1 MNEVEMAVVQQAL
14 AILDRHMRDKS
25 VTLESPQAA
34 RDFLRLQL
42 ERRESEVFALVLLD
56 AKHRLIAYRELF
68 FGTIDGASV
77 YPREVVKVALADN
90 AAACF
95 LVHNH
100 PSGQSSPSQ
109 ADRVLTQRLKDALA
123 LIDVRVLDHFVVGQ
137 SEITSLAEMGW
148 M

>member
-1 MNEVEMAVVQQAL
+1 MNEVEQAVVQQAL

-25 VTLESPQAA
+25 VTLECPQAA

-56 AKHRLIAYRELF
+56 AQHRLIAYRELF
-68 FGTIDGASV
+68 FGTIDSASV
-77 YPREVVKVALADN
+77 FPREVVKVALADN
-90 AAACF
+90 AACCF

-100 PSGQSSPSQ
+100 PSGASKPSQ
-109 ADRVLTQRLKDALA
+109 ADRVLTQRLKDALG

-137 SEITSLAEMGW
+137 SEIASFAEMGW
-148 M
+148 L